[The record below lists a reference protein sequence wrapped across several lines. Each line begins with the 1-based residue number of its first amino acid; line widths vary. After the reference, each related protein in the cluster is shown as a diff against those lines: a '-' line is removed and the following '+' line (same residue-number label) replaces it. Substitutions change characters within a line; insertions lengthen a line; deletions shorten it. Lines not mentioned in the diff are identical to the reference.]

1 MPLTANTVVYYYTY
15 GSVLAAM
22 HTKTTLYCDKAM
34 QVLEEVRAGF
44 SGDTTIMQIIEA
56 GEEICASYGYSRLQ
70 P

>member
-22 HTKTTLYCDKAM
+22 HRASDTYCNDAVK
-34 QVLEEVRAGF
+34 VLEQVRSGF
-44 SGDTTIMQIIEA
+44 PKDETIMSIVQNSED
-56 GEEICASYGYSRLQ
+56 ICASYGIV